1 MTLNSGLDS
10 DSARINLNS
19 MNAPECLNTGIIQ
32 PEEKKLIVY
41 RLDEQDKYGGED
53 QATFFRHLHTILL
66 RLNGDHRFSRSILT
80 SAIFS
85 ANNVCANQNRA

>member
-1 MTLNSGLDS
+1 
-10 DSARINLNS
+10 

-53 QATFFRHLHTILL
+53 QATFFRHLLTILL
-66 RLNGDHRFSRSILT
+66 
-80 SAIFS
+80 
-85 ANNVCANQNRA
+85 